1 MWLFL
6 ARRVRFDAESG
17 RQWQW
22 GSRRSRSR
30 WRSRTSRK
38 RRPPKGDFLTRR
50 AMRRSAEMASMR
62 ALLLAGGRGT
72 RLAPYTS
79 VLPKPLMPIGDSSVL
94 EVVVGQL
101 VDAGVQRITLC
112 VGYLSHLIRAVLED
126 GASHGAHLDYVH
138 EPEPLGTAGPLRL
151 VNGLDSTF
159 LVMNG
164 DILTTLDYGD
174 VVRHHRAS
182 GNVLT
187 IAAHER
193 TVNVDYG
200 VIEVAPG
207 ADRVVGYEEK
217 PALPALVSMGIYICE
232 PTLLSRIPIGRR
244 FDFPQLVDTLLA
256 EGEQV
261 GVYRYA
267 GTWFDIGRQEDY
279 EAAAAAWLNGHE
291 VTARALPDVA
301 H

>member
-1 MWLFL
+1 
-6 ARRVRFDAESG
+6 
-17 RQWQW
+17 
-22 GSRRSRSR
+22 
-30 WRSRTSRK
+30 
-38 RRPPKGDFLTRR
+38 
-50 AMRRSAEMASMR
+50 MR

-101 VDAGVQRITLC
+101 ASAGVERITLC
-112 VGYLSHLIRAVLED
+112 VGYLSHLIRAVLD
-126 GASHGAHLDYVH
+126 GANHGAQVDYVQ

-164 DILTTLDYGD
+164 DILTTLDYSEL
-174 VVRHHRAS
+174 VRHHRES

-193 TVNVDYG
+193 TVKVDYG
-200 VIEVAPG
+200 VIEVADG
-207 ADRVVGYEEK
+207 TDRVAGYEEK
-217 PALPALVSMGIYICE
+217 PAMPALVSMGIYICE
-232 PTLLSRIPIGRR
+232 PSLLAKVPIGRH
-244 FDFPQLVDTLLA
+244 FDFPQLVDALLA
-256 EGEQV
+256 DGDQV
-261 GVYRYA
+261 GVYKYD
-267 GTWFDIGRQEDY
+267 GMWFDIGRQEDY
-279 EAAAAAWLNGHE
+279 EAAAEAWLNGIQD
-291 VTARALPDVA
+291 VAARPLPDVA

>member
-1 MWLFL
+1 
-6 ARRVRFDAESG
+6 
-17 RQWQW
+17 
-22 GSRRSRSR
+22 
-30 WRSRTSRK
+30 
-38 RRPPKGDFLTRR
+38 
-50 AMRRSAEMASMR
+50 MASMR

-101 VDAGVQRITLC
+101 ADAGVDRITLC
-112 VGYLSHLIRAVLED
+112 VGYLSHLIRAVMDD
-126 GASHGAHLDYVH
+126 GANHGAQIDYVH

-164 DILTTLDYGD
+164 DVLTTLNYHEL
-174 VVRHHRAS
+174 VQYHRS
-182 GNVLT
+182 TRNVLT

-200 VIEVAPG
+200 VIEVDEA
-207 ADRVVGYEEK
+207 ASRVVRYDEK
-217 PALPALVSMGIYICE
+217 PAWPALVSMGIYVCE
-232 PTLLSRIPIGRR
+232 PDLLAKVPIGRR
-244 FDFPQLVDTLLA
+244 FDFPQLVDALLA
-256 EGEQV
+256 DGKQV
-261 GVYRYA
+261 GVYKYD
-267 GTWFDIGRQEDY
+267 GMWFDIGRQEDY
-279 EAAAAAWLNGHE
+279 EAAAAAWLDGHD
-291 VTARALPDVA
+291 VAARPLPDVA

>member
-1 MWLFL
+1 
-6 ARRVRFDAESG
+6 
-17 RQWQW
+17 
-22 GSRRSRSR
+22 
-30 WRSRTSRK
+30 
-38 RRPPKGDFLTRR
+38 
-50 AMRRSAEMASMR
+50 MRRSDEMASMR

-101 VDAGVQRITLC
+101 AGAGVERITLC
-112 VGYLSHLIRAVLED
+112 VGYLSHLIRAVMDD
-126 GASHGAHLDYVH
+126 GASHGAQIDYVH

-164 DILTTLDYGD
+164 DILTTLDYCD
-174 VVRHHRAS
+174 LVRHHRSS

-200 VIEVAPG
+200 VIEVDGA
-207 ADRVVGYEEK
+207 ADRVVRYEEK
-217 PALPALVSMGIYICE
+217 PAMPALVSMGIYICE
-232 PTLLSRIPIGRR
+232 PSLLAKVPIGRH
-244 FDFPQLVDTLLA
+244 FDFPQLVHALLA
-256 EGEQV
+256 DDEPV
-261 GVYRYA
+261 GVYKYE
-267 GTWFDIGRQEDY
+267 GMWFDIGRQEDY
-279 EAAAAAWLNGHE
+279 EAAAAAWLDGQD
-291 VTARALPDVA
+291 VAARPLPDVA